1 MKDIKEPTK
10 KINVEFLSLP
20 IVTKIVGS
28 KFLTLDFSG
37 QTLNELIHE
46 IINRYGQ
53 ELRSFLLDESGKLD
67 RTFKVHLNKKEWIPP
82 EQMNKTLKDGDQV
95 TLMMLVAGG

>member
-1 MKDIKEPTK
+1 MNIT
-10 KINVEFLSLP
+10 VEFLSLP

-28 KFLTLDFSG
+28 KLLSLDFPG
-37 QTLNELIHE
+37 QTINELIDE

-53 ELRSFLLDESGKLD
+53 EVRRFLFDESGKLD
-67 RTFKVHLNKKEWIPP
+67 RIFKIHLNKKEWIPR
-82 EQMNKTLKDGDQV
+82 EQMNKTLTDGDQV